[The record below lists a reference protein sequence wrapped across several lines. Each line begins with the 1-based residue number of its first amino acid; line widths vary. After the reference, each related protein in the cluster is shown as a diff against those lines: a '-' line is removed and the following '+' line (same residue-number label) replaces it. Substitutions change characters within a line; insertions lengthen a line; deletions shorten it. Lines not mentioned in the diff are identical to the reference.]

1 MLNFLYIVTQFHQ
14 KRVSNAQRGFP
25 PKMKTVPL
33 SALHAVLVRTKMK
46 KVATNARS
54 ALKVPTR
61 VSPKAPTLA
70 NHVNRESTKTKKEKP
85 SARRALP
92 ASGATRFGQR
102 MILTV
107 KIAKSASTRLQKA
120 LILIVF
126 FARRGHVEKT
136 VSLVVQTRRCVK
148 HAMLGDI
155 VQVKTRMGVTR
166 IQPCV
171 HLVHWVFC
179 PMRAV
184 RNANGVVLEGTVTG
198 AKTA

>member
-1 MLNFLYIVTQFHQ
+1 MLAY
-14 KRVSNAQRGFP
+14 
-25 PKMKTVPL
+25 
-33 SALHAVLVRTKMK
+33 
-46 KVATNARS
+46 
-54 ALKVPTR
+54 
-61 VSPKAPTLA
+61 
-70 NHVNRESTKTKKEKP
+70 HVKQESTKTKKEKP

-92 ASGATRFGQR
+92 ASGARRFRQR

-126 FARRGHVEKT
+126 FVQLGHVGET
-136 VSLVVQTRRCVK
+136 VSLVVQTRRFAK

-155 VQVKTRMGVTR
+155 VQVKTRMEVTR

-171 HLVHWVFC
+171 HLAHWVFC

-198 AKTA
+198 VKTV